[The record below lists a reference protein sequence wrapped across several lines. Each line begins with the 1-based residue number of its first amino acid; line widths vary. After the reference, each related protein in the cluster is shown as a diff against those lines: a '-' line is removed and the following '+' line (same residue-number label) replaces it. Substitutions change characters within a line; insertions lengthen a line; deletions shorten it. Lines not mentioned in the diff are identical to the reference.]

1 MKKGFFGIILSLE
14 LVAILI
20 FTIAGWQADRALDKS
35 GIGDPEIFSYWNNI
49 AGISFYTFV
58 GAWVAG
64 VIILI
69 LIRRFLRQNGRDFPP
84 WAKSNV
90 GAWLPPMLLSL
101 GWFISVL

>member
-14 LVAILI
+14 LAAIVI

-35 GIGDPEIFSYWNNI
+35 GIGDPEKFSYWNNI
-49 AGISFYTFV
+49 AGISFYAFV
-58 GAWVAG
+58 GAWMAG

-69 LIRRFLRQNGRDFPP
+69 LIRRILRQNGRAIPP

-101 GWFISVL
+101 SWFISVL